1 MKIGHFLGSDESSG
15 LLTLQYKKHQKY
27 LYMKTLKVLIFI
39 LFFCNGLFTSTAQKY
54 QTNAGTIVLTSYP
67 IRPVDRTG
75 STSEEGLPI
84 KRSIQ
89 RPVADAYLYN
99 NVVNISFNENI
110 AVVNVTITN
119 ESTGET
125 VYSETHSNPAILSID
140 LSCESSG
147 NYLIEIET
155 DDTYLQGTFPL

>member
-1 MKIGHFLGSDESSG
+1 MP
-15 LLTLQYKKHQKY
+15 
-27 LYMKTLKVLIFI
+27 
-39 LFFCNGLFTSTAQKY
+39 
-54 QTNAGTIVLTSYP
+54 IV
-67 IRPVDRTG
+67 
-75 STSEEGLPI
+75 
-84 KRSIQ
+84 RSIYI
-89 RPVADAYLYN
+89 PVADAYLYN

-140 LSCESSG
+140 LSSESSG

>member
-1 MKIGHFLGSDESSG
+1 MKRLLLI
-15 LLTLQYKKHQKY
+15 LLTVFSLANIAVHAEEVNDRIK
-27 LYMKTLKVLIFI
+27 
-39 LFFCNGLFTSTAQKY
+39 
-54 QTNAGTIVLTSYP
+54 IVLQQTVSDHP
-67 IRPVDRTG
+67 
-75 STSEEGLPI
+75 PI
-84 KRSIQ
+84 KKDGGPIVRSIYI
-89 RPVADAYLYN
+89 PVADAYLYN

-140 LSCESSG
+140 LSSESSG

>member
-1 MKIGHFLGSDESSG
+1 MKA
-15 LLTLQYKKHQKY
+15 
-27 LYMKTLKVLIFI
+27 LKALIFI
-39 LFFCNGLFTSTAQKY
+39 LFFCNGLSTSTAREC
-54 QTNAGTIVLTSYP
+54 QTNAETIVLKP
-67 IRPVDRTG
+67 KDRTG

-89 RPVADAYLYN
+89 RPIADAYLYN
-99 NVVNISFNENI
+99 NVVNVSFNGDI

-125 VYSETHSNPAILSID
+125 VYSETHSSPAALNID
-140 LSCESSG
+140 LNGESTG

-155 DDTYLQGTFPL
+155 EDTLLTGSFSL